1 LIVCSLADKFT
12 FQRFISHVRATEI
25 QQFRRLCFSSI
36 SIVRPALLA
45 YTCLVLTLHKIVGSL
60 ALSFRKN
67 AQLTELYWIRYS
79 SIRYRLMN

>member
-60 ALSFRKN
+60 A
-67 AQLTELYWIRYS
+67 
-79 SIRYRLMN
+79 YRLEKMHSWLNCIGHDIVRSDTD